1 MANTKSAIKRVNVS
15 SKKKLLNTSK
25 RSALR
30 KLIRTALAS
39 IENNSPDKN
48 DVILKT
54 IKAIDQASTDGIIH
68 KNKAARDK
76 SKLAKQLN

>member
-15 SKKKLLNTSK
+15 SKKQLLNTSK

-30 KLIRTALAS
+30 KLVRSAQAS

-54 IKAIDQASTDGIIH
+54 IKAIDQAASDGVIH

-76 SKLAKQLN
+76 SRFAKQLS